1 MLRCMRTTIRIDN
14 ELLAEAKAVAART
27 GRTLTRVIED
37 ALREMLARGK
47 SNRRHQ
53 DRVELPTFNGSG
65 LRPGADLDSSAEL
78 LELMDRDPH

>member
-1 MLRCMRTTIRIDN
+1 MRTTIRIDN

-37 ALREMLARGK
+37 ALRETLARGK
-47 SNRRHQ
+47 SNRRDQ
-53 DRVELPTFNGSG
+53 DKVELPTFNGSG